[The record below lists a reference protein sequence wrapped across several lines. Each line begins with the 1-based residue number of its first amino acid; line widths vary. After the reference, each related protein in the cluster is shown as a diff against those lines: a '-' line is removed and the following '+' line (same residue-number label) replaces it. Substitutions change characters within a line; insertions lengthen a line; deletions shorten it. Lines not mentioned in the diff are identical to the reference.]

1 MRRMVEGRK
10 EIPPL
15 PRRPIAA
22 ILLYVPNNTVS
33 LCHKAHVLLYHRVKL
48 V

>member
-10 EIPPL
+10 EIPIL
-15 PRRPIAA
+15 PRRPILA
-22 ILLYVPNNTVS
+22 ILLYVLDNSVS
-33 LCHKAHVLLYHRVKL
+33 LCHKADVLLYHRVKL